1 MKRPKT
7 FAETAKRLQDYRW
20 PKKGDRLLRTSDNW
34 NRGVEFGADGYA
46 RHVHIWSGYMRAGA
60 ALIDECEREP
70 VDRHF
75 LVYPILFNYRH
86 SLELAIKWII
96 DRYGRYAGVW
106 LGEDERDHDLWAL
119 WQRCKTVI
127 DKVGSSGDDEALNAV
142 EQIVKDFHDL
152 DKSSMAF
159 RYPTTKKGKTI
170 KLPEISI
177 DLRNVRDVMEG
188 VDNFFSGVDGQLDH
202 NAGAVDW

>member
-1 MKRPKT
+1 
-7 FAETAKRLQDYRW
+7 
-20 PKKGDRLLRTSDNW
+20 
-34 NRGVEFGADGYA
+34 
-46 RHVHIWSGYMRAGA
+46 MRAGA

-96 DRYGRYAGVW
+96 DRYGRYARVW

-119 WQRCKTVI
+119 WQLCKTVI
-127 DKVGSSGDDEALNAV
+127 DKVGSAGDDEALNAV
-142 EQIVKDFHDL
+142 ERIVKDFHDL

-170 KLPEISI
+170 KLPDISI
-177 DLRNVRDVMEG
+177 DLENMQGCHGSRR
-188 VDNFFSGVDGQLDH
+188 
-202 NAGAVDW
+202 